1 MSPGER
7 AETVRLLKNL
17 RHGRTLV
24 VVEHDMD
31 AVFELADRLTV
42 MADGQVIASGL
53 PQEVRLHPAVRT
65 AYLGDHGDA
74 A

>member
-1 MSPGER
+1 
-7 AETVRLLKNL
+7 
-17 RHGRTLV
+17 
-24 VVEHDMD
+24 MD

-42 MADGQVIASGL
+42 MHDGCVIASGS
-53 PQEVRLHPAVRT
+53 PQEVRMHPAVRT

>member
-1 MSPGER
+1 M
-7 AETVRLLKNL
+7 LI
-17 RHGRTLV
+17 
-24 VVEHDMD
+24 VEHDMD

-42 MADGQVIASGL
+42 MHEGCAIATGL
-53 PQEVRLHPAVRT
+53 PHQIRMHPAVRA